1 MTMEEIMDYVDEN
14 DTILGQDA
22 RLSIKEKNFNYRVV
36 HIWVIGKE
44 GKIMICRRP
53 NNKTPYAGLWTS
65 SAGGHVQAGE
75 TYDEAAKRELKE
87 ELALEG
93 ELKHLFKIRYKH
105 PRGNYVF
112 TDLWLMP
119 NPSFIDEKKFDKMEV
134 LEVAW
139 YDFSQLKEQVKQ
151 HPSLFQ
157 PQLLRLVHR
166 WEELYCTK
174 TPSNY
179 H

>member
-1 MTMEEIMDYVDEN
+1 MEEILDYVDEN
-14 DTILGQDA
+14 DTVLGQDT
-22 RLSIKEKNFNYRVV
+22 RLKIKEKNLNYRVV
-36 HIWVIGKE
+36 HIWVLGKD

-75 TYDEAAKRELKE
+75 TYETAAKRELKE

-112 TDLWLMP
+112 TDLWLMV
-119 NPSFIDEKKFDKMEV
+119 NPSLIDVKNFDKTEI
-134 LEVAW
+134 LEGELCE
-139 YDFSQLKEQVKQ
+139 FERLKERMRSE
-151 HPSLFQ
+151 PSSFQ

-166 WEELYCTK
+166 WEEVYGTK

-179 H
+179 R